1 MLKVFY
7 PLVVR
12 SLIVVGTE
20 EAGVVVDGAVVAGCV
35 WVSPLEV
42 VLLAVD

>member
-1 MLKVFY
+1 MLKVFHL
-7 PLVVR
+7 LVVR
-12 SLIVVGTE
+12 SLIVIGTE
-20 EAGVVVDGAVVAGCV
+20 VAGVVVASTVVTGCV